1 MSNEANAHAIR
12 IWQLPREQWRQELEQ
27 VPPRAALNGVWWPLR
42 QAVVQR
48 LLLAER
54 TEASGCMPAGW
65 PSRNPQQKE

>member
-1 MSNEANAHAIR
+1 MSNPANAHAIR

-27 VPPRAALNGVWWPLR
+27 VPPRAQLDGVWWPLR

-54 TEASGCMPAGW
+54 MEASSTTPAGW
-65 PSRNPQQKE
+65 PSRYQQTQG